1 MVISSIGHSQQARS
15 DSEMAS
21 SRPISESTITRS
33 TCATRTARATHQFEI
48 VGYSLKRC
56 LAAGEFVRSSAFA
69 ACGYRWSVRVYPG
82 GFGPAHREFVSV
94 FVDDDQQGQGGG
106 AVRPPADRPR
116 HRAAPL
122 GVPGGAASGV
132 RLLRQAQEVQGQA
145 GHPRVHAAARPRVV
159 GVRPRRPPHRRV
171 RHRRRRRQRRRRRH
185 GGRGVPPRRRA
196 GAGPVEAPRRAAG
209 AGGRRGRGRHVRR
222 QGATL
227 RRPPDRARHAL
238 AGVHGIAVRVDEG
251 APRAADR
258 RRRHGAGGVRRAPPL
273 RLQRHAGAPRRPRG
287 RRVQGDGAAAAGGGR
302 PVRHGQ
308 AQGDLRAHP
317 LQEPRRQ
324 DRRGDARHG

>member
-1 MVISSIGHSQQARS
+1 MLLVYKFLHGHQLDRSLSASSIRFRDGIVSPHLGEHYHEVDVRDADGARHAPVR
-15 DSEMAS
+15 DRRVQPQEVPRRRRV
-21 SRPISESTITRS
+21 RPVLRL
-33 TCATRTARATHQFEI
+33 RRLRLQVVRPRLPLRVRA
-48 VGYSLKRC
+48 G
-56 LAAGEFVRSSAFA
+56 APG
-69 ACGYRWSVRVYPG
+69 VRVG
-82 GFGPAHREFVSV
+82 VRQ
-94 FVDDDQQGQGGG
+94 DDDQQGQGGG

-222 QGATL
+222 PGGNPSPPTGSCSPCA
-227 RRPPDRARHAL
+227 RRCSWHRCT
-238 AGVHGIAVRVDEG
+238 
-251 APRAADR
+251 
-258 RRRHGAGGVRRAPPL
+258 
-273 RLQRHAGAPRRPRG
+273 G
-287 RRVQGDGAAAAGGGR
+287 R
-302 PVRHGQ
+302 
-308 AQGDLRAHP
+308 
-317 LQEPRRQ
+317 
-324 DRRGDARHG
+324 